1 MSLTP
6 ESELHLTGTR
16 VAEYFRFGCERQL
29 RYELVPPA
37 LRGGAVPAPN
47 DDPARGPLIGPRPG
61 SGLLVA
67 AGRAWERRK
76 LHQLIRRLG
85 AERVRVAGWSE
96 SGDPLR
102 LPYEE
107 VVALLREPG
116 AITVLVQP
124 ELRLRDP
131 GAFANRHGL
140 DPARV
145 EIAAAV
151 PDLIRIRRLR
161 DGRVRFQVVDIKGSA
176 TARLPHYAQ
185 VAFYTLVLDEVCRAE
200 EIATGTPDPRWGRI
214 WSRDG
219 RGPRRFPLAAYRHH
233 VRRVLREE
241 VARVSAQ
248 EAAACAWHV
257 GPRCAG
263 CSFLEHCRGESDR
276 TDDLARVIGVT
287 ATAKRVLADRG
298 VRTVRQ
304 LAMSVRRETFQ
315 GCHALESQ
323 ADRLGKRAQAVLW
336 GKVVDLDARTH
347 LMPRLEDVRVV
358 LSAEGDPVTGLCFAL
373 GLRVAGRSAAEGGEE
388 TSVWMAE
395 AGTAEAEGA
404 MLDGLLDSLEG
415 VLRGLDGAGKGRG
428 PALHFYLYDHTEL
441 ALLRGLVLRHLAG
454 RESGEAVAR
463 LLRIL
468 SPRALS
474 ARPDL
479 VRAAP
484 GSVVAD
490 VVAALFALPVPYSYD
505 LAGVSARLTPAG
517 GGVAFSPPP
526 GFGWPFSSQ
535 IAFERIHDVWS
546 DRGFGARD
554 AAEVRGEIERLIARK
569 LAAIDS
575 VIAAVRER
583 AARRERLQLRPEPFR
598 LVEPDPPLGDPL
610 LERVRLFTELEAAT
624 EAVAVRALH
633 ILPAAERARRFES
646 IGGLHLTERR
656 DDGCLVFDFDEAGRD
671 AKLRVGDFNLLL
683 TNDDDRSLAELERQP
698 WRRRPLTVELVEYDL
713 AASPP
718 RLVLA
723 PSGDLA
729 RAEAEGW
736 VDLDR
741 VCVLD
746 RAHSDFN
753 TARILATLRALAE
766 GRGEAAT
773 VLGLLRGEPPA
784 GWRPPF
790 SCAAAVRR
798 ELLGGAAARLGR
810 PVLNPDQE
818 RAWRAVF
825 RLPVSL
831 IWGPPGTG
839 KTYLLA
845 WCLIGLAAAA
855 RREGRP
861 LRVLVTAATH
871 RATANVLARLAAEL
885 RGCDPSVAQLRAVKL
900 RGSGSA
906 ADAELEGSAVEVV
919 ADGRL
924 ATLLAEAESTG
935 TPLVVGSTVWSL
947 WKQMRAAGGGTGEE
961 EGGGEPV
968 RPWFDV
974 VMIDEASQMKVGESL
989 IALSSLRPGGQVV
1002 LCGDD
1007 RQLSPV
1013 IHGSY
1018 GDEAGS
1024 LFGSVFTHFAGF
1036 VPKLPLRESRRMN
1049 AALVEYPRD
1058 LFYPGLVSMT
1068 PDRIIRLAGAAPE
1081 EAGDDALLRELF
1093 LAPEDAVVL
1102 CVYDG
1107 VRATARNPFEA
1118 GLAARLVNLARRSL
1132 LDPETGDLYSPQRF
1146 VADAFAVLSP
1156 HRAQNSAI
1164 LAEMAR
1170 LGLAAEERPIVDTV
1184 ERMQGNEREMIVVSY
1199 GVADREYAESEAE
1212 FLLDANRFNVSVT
1225 RARAKLVVLVSQ
1237 AVLDALP
1244 ADEAVLTGSMAL
1256 KGYVEH
1262 CSDAVRRVVMEGPA
1276 GEPIEV
1282 RIHYRRLAAP
1292 TETDPISR
1300 HDRAVGLLSPLP
1312 PPTPL

>member
-1 MSLTP
+1 MSLSP

-16 VAEYFRFGCERQL
+16 VAEFFRFGCERQL

-37 LRGGAVPAPN
+37 RRGGAVPAAN

-76 LHQLIRRLG
+76 LRQLMGRLG
-85 AERVRVAGWSE
+85 EGRVKVAGWSE

-107 VVALLREPG
+107 VVALLRDPG
-116 AITVLVQP
+116 AVEVLVQP
-124 ELRLRDP
+124 ELWLPDP
-131 GAFANRHGL
+131 DAFARRHGL

-151 PDLIRIRRLR
+151 PDLIRVRRLR

-200 EIATGTPDPRWGRI
+200 EITTGAPDPRWGRI

-219 RGPRRFPLAAYRHH
+219 RGPRRFPLSPYRHH

-241 VARVSAQ
+241 VARVSALDPA
-248 EAAACAWHV
+248 ECAWHV

-263 CSFLEHCRGESDR
+263 CSFLEHCRGEADR
-276 TDDLARVIGVT
+276 NDDLARVIGVT
-287 ATAKRVLADRG
+287 PTAKRVLAGRG
-298 VRTVRQ
+298 VRSVRD
-304 LAMSVRRETFQ
+304 LAMAVRRETFQ

-347 LMPRLEDVRVV
+347 LMPRFEDVRVV

-373 GLRVAGRSAAEGGEE
+373 GMRVAGPRADGGVE
-388 TSVWMAE
+388 TSVWVAE

-404 MLDGLLDSLEG
+404 MLDGLLAALEG
-415 VLRGLDGAGKGRG
+415 VLRGLAGAGKGRG
-428 PALHFYLYDHTEL
+428 PALHFHLYDHSEM
-441 ALLRGLVLRHLAG
+441 ALLRGLLLRHLAS
-454 RESGEAVAR
+454 RESGASVAR

-468 SPRALS
+468 SPRTLS

-484 GSVVAD
+484 GSVVAE

-505 LAGVSARLTPAG
+505 LAGVSARLAPSG
-517 GGVAFSPPP
+517 GGAVFSPPP

-535 IAFERIHDVWS
+535 IAFERVHDVWGG
-546 DRGFGARD
+546 RGFGERS
-554 AAEVRGEIERLIARK
+554 AAEVRAEIERLVAGK

-598 LVEPDPPLGDPL
+598 LVEPEPPLGDPI
-610 LERVRLFTELEAAT
+610 LERVRLFTEPEAAT

-633 ILPAAERARRFES
+633 VLPAAERARRFES

-656 DDGCLVFDFDEAGRD
+656 EDGSLVFEFDEASRD

-698 WRRRPLTVELVEYDL
+698 WRRRPLTVELVAYDL

-753 TARILATLRALAE
+753 TARVLATLRALAE

-773 VLGLLRGEPPA
+773 VLGLLRGETPA
-784 GWRPPF
+784 DWRPPF
-790 SCAAAVRR
+790 TRAAAVRR

-825 RLPVSL
+825 RRPVSL

-845 WCLIGLAAAA
+845 WCLLGLAAAA

-885 RGCDPSVAQLRAVKL
+885 RGCDPSVAGLRAVKL

-906 ADAELEGSAVEVV
+906 ADAELEGSGVEVV

-924 ATLLAEAESTG
+924 SGLLEETESSG
-935 TPLVVGSTVWSL
+935 MPLVVGSTVWSL
-947 WKQMRAAGGGTGEE
+947 WKQMRAAGGGAGEE
-961 EGGGEPV
+961 ESGGDPV
-968 RPWFDV
+968 RPWFDL

-989 IALSSLRPGGQVV
+989 IALSSLRPGGQLV

-1013 IHGSY
+1013 VHGSY
-1018 GDEAGS
+1018 GEEAGS

-1049 AALVEYPRD
+1049 AALVDYPRD

-1068 PDRIIRLAGAAPE
+1068 PDRAIRLAGAGPD
-1081 EAGDDALLRELF
+1081 EAEGDALLRELF

-1102 CVYDG
+1102 CVYGG

-1118 GLAARLVNLARRSL
+1118 ALAARLAALARRSL
-1132 LDPETGDLYSPQRF
+1132 LDPETGELYPAQRF
-1146 VADAFAVLSP
+1146 VTEGCAVLSP

-1170 LGLAAEERPIVDTV
+1170 LGLAAEETPVVDTV

-1199 GVADREYAESEAE
+1199 GVADREYAEAEAE
-1212 FLLDANRFNVSVT
+1212 FLLDANRFNVSIT

-1244 ADEAVLTGSMAL
+1244 ADESVLTGSMAL

-1262 CSDAVRRVVMEGPA
+1262 CGDAVRRVVMEGPG
-1276 GEPIEV
+1276 GEPVEA
-1282 RIHYRRLAAP
+1282 RILYRRLAARP
-1292 TETDPISR
+1292 ESDALSR
-1300 HDRAVGLLSPLP
+1300 HDRVAGLLSPLP
-1312 PPTPL
+1312 PPIAL

>member
-1 MSLTP
+1 MLEGLLASI
-6 ESELHLTGTR
+6 
-16 VAEYFRFGCERQL
+16 
-29 RYELVPPA
+29 ELV
-37 LRGGAVPAPN
+37 LRA
-47 DDPARGPLIGPRPG
+47 
-61 SGLLVA
+61 
-67 AGRAWERRK
+67 
-76 LHQLIRRLG
+76 
-85 AERVRVAGWSE
+85 
-96 SGDPLR
+96 
-102 LPYEE
+102 
-107 VVALLREPG
+107 
-116 AITVLVQP
+116 
-124 ELRLRDP
+124 
-131 GAFANRHGL
+131 
-140 DPARV
+140 
-145 EIAAAV
+145 
-151 PDLIRIRRLR
+151 
-161 DGRVRFQVVDIKGSA
+161 
-176 TARLPHYAQ
+176 
-185 VAFYTLVLDEVCRAE
+185 
-200 EIATGTPDPRWGRI
+200 
-214 WSRDG
+214 
-219 RGPRRFPLAAYRHH
+219 
-233 VRRVLREE
+233 
-241 VARVSAQ
+241 
-248 EAAACAWHV
+248 
-257 GPRCAG
+257 
-263 CSFLEHCRGESDR
+263 
-276 TDDLARVIGVT
+276 
-287 ATAKRVLADRG
+287 
-298 VRTVRQ
+298 
-304 LAMSVRRETFQ
+304 
-315 GCHALESQ
+315 
-323 ADRLGKRAQAVLW
+323 
-336 GKVVDLDARTH
+336 
-347 LMPRLEDVRVV
+347 
-358 LSAEGDPVTGLCFAL
+358 
-373 GLRVAGRSAAEGGEE
+373 
-388 TSVWMAE
+388 
-395 AGTAEAEGA
+395 
-404 MLDGLLDSLEG
+404 
-415 VLRGLDGAGKGRG
+415 LDGAGMGRG
-428 PALHFYLYDHTEL
+428 PALHLYLYDHTEL
-441 ALLRGLVLRHLAG
+441 ALLRGLLLRHLAG
-454 RESGEAVAR
+454 RESGAAVAR
-463 LLRIL
+463 LLRLL
-468 SPRALS
+468 SPRTLS

-505 LAGVSARLTPAG
+505 LAGVSARLTPASG
-517 GGVAFSPPP
+517 GAVYSPPS

-535 IAFERIHDVWS
+535 IAFERIHDVWGG
-546 DRGFGARD
+546 RGFGERD
-554 AAEVRGEIERLIARK
+554 AAQVRREIERLVAEK

-575 VIAAVRER
+575 VIVAVRER

-633 ILPAAERARRFES
+633 VLPAVERARRFES

-656 DDGCLVFDFDEAGRD
+656 EDGCLVFEFDEASRD

-698 WRRRPLTVELVEYDL
+698 WRRRPLTMELVEYNL

-718 RLVLA
+718 RVILA
-723 PSGDLA
+723 PSGDLT

-736 VDLDR
+736 IDLDR

-753 TARILATLRALAE
+753 TARVLATLGALAA

-790 SCAAAVRR
+790 SCSAAVRL
-798 ELLGGAAARLGR
+798 ELLGGATERLGR

-825 RLPVSL
+825 RRPVSL

-845 WCLIGLAAAA
+845 WCLLGLAAAA

-885 RGCDPSVAQLRAVKL
+885 RGCDPSVVQLRAVKL

-906 ADAELEGSAVEVV
+906 ADAELAGSGVEVV

-924 ATLLAEAESTG
+924 SGLLDEADTG
-935 TPLVVGSTVWSL
+935 GVPLVVGSTVWSL
-947 WKQMRAAGGGTGEE
+947 WKQMRAAGGGAGEE
-961 EGGGEPV
+961 ESGGEPV
-968 RPWFDV
+968 RSWFDL
-974 VMIDEASQMKVGESL
+974 VMIDEASQMKAAESL
-989 IALSSLRPGGQVV
+989 IALSALRPGGQLV

-1013 IHGSY
+1013 IRGSY

-1049 AALVEYPRD
+1049 AALVEYPRE

-1068 PDRIIRLAGAAPE
+1068 PARAIRLAGKRLE
-1081 EAGDDALLRELF
+1081 EAEEDALLRELF

-1107 VRATARNPFEA
+1107 IRATARNPFEA
-1118 GLAARLVNLARRSL
+1118 ALAARLTSLARRSL
-1132 LDPETGDLYSPQRF
+1132 LDPETGDLYSSQRF
-1146 VADAFAVLSP
+1146 AAEAFAVLSP

-1170 LGLAAEERPIVDTV
+1170 LGLAAEETPVVDTV

-1199 GVADREYAESEAE
+1199 GVADREYAEAEAE
-1212 FLLDANRFNVSVT
+1212 FLLDANRFNVSIT

-1262 CSDAVRRVVMEGPA
+1262 CGDAVRRVVMEGPA
-1276 GEPIEV
+1276 GELVEV
-1282 RIHYRRLAAP
+1282 RIHYRRLVAP
-1292 TETDPISR
+1292 AEPGPVSR
-1300 HDRAVGLLSPLP
+1300 HDRAAGLLSPLP
-1312 PPTPL
+1312 PPTAL